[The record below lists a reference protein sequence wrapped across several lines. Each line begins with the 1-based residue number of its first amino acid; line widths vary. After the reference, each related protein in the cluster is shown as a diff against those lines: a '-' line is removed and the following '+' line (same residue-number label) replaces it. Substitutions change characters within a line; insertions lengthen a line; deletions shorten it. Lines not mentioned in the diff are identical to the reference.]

1 MSSPINAQLTGTF
14 TSDGTAYN
22 LSIPSGYTEVELI
35 NLDDIGSSAANTN
48 VMIARGTSSMP
59 SGYGIYYP
67 KTSGAAT
74 IALGVGVSSNGFT
87 FLNDSG
93 LQTPGAALTIT
104 TGISKA
110 TQAVVTTTNTTGLAN
125 SDVVRVYGTT
135 GMLQIAGM
143 DFTISN
149 LSAGTSFRLA
159 YLDSSGFAAA
169 ATAGTARRIPFD
181 PRYYPSNRYI
191 TKVTSSGTSSII
203 TLSVTHGF
211 TAGQAVQFIVPSEF
225 GMTELDGLT
234 GNITAVG
241 ASDGVVT
248 NTITVDIDSSA
259 FTTFA
264 FPTSATAAAGVN
276 FAQVVPLGE
285 TANSTYANTLDD
297 ATDNQSIRGVIVG
310 TSMQTSGVEYQWIAK
325 RGTSI

>member
-22 LSIPSGYTEVELI
+22 INIPSEYTEIELI
-35 NLDDIGSSAANTN
+35 NLDDLGSAASNTN
-48 VMIARGTSSMP
+48 VIRSYGSSNMDA
-59 SGYGIYYP
+59 GAGIYYP

-74 IALGVGVSSNGFT
+74 IGTPVTVSSNGFT
-87 FLNDSG
+87 FLSDSG
-93 LQTPGAALTIT
+93 LQTPGAALDID
-104 TGISKA
+104 TGISQA
-110 TQAVVTTTNTTGLAN
+110 TQAVVTTTITTGLSN
-125 SDVVRVYGTT
+125 GDIVRVYGTT

-149 LSAGTSFRLA
+149 LSAGTSYRLA
-159 YLDSSGFAAA
+159 NLDSSGFAAA

-181 PRYYPSNRYI
+181 ARYYPVNRYI

-211 TAGQAVQFIVPSEF
+211 TAGQAVRFVVPDEF
-225 GMTELDGLT
+225 GMTQLDGLI
-234 GNITAVG
+234 GNITAIG

-264 FPTSATAAAGVN
+264 FPTSATAGAGVN
-276 FAQVVPLGE
+276 FAQVVPVGM
-285 TANSTYANTLDD
+285 TANSTYANSLDD
-297 ATDNQSIRGVIVG
+297 ATLNQAIRGVIVG
-310 TSMQTSGVEYQWIAK
+310 TSMQTSGVEYQWVAR
-325 RGTSI
+325 RGTAI

>member
-22 LSIPSGYTEVELI
+22 IDIPSGYTEIELV
-35 NLDDIGSSAANTN
+35 NLDDIGSAAANTN
-48 VMIARGTSSMP
+48 VMLAYGTSEMAA
-59 SGYGIYYP
+59 GYGIYYP

-74 IALGVGVSSNGFT
+74 IALGVGVTSNGFT

-104 TGISKA
+104 TGVSQA
-110 TQAVVTTTNTTGLAN
+110 TQAVVTSTNTTGLAN
-125 SDVVRVYGTT
+125 GDIVRVYGTT

-159 YLDSSGFAAA
+159 NLDSSGFAAA
-169 ATAGTARRIPFD
+169 ATAGTVRRIPFN
-181 PRYYPSNRYI
+181 PRYYPRNRYI

-211 TAGQAVQFIVPSEF
+211 TAGQAVQFVVPDEF
-225 GMTELDGLT
+225 GMTQLDGLV
-234 GNITAVG
+234 GNITAIG

-259 FTTFA
+259 FTAFA
-264 FPTSATAAAGVN
+264 FPTSATAGAGVN
-276 FAQVVPLGE
+276 FAQVVPVGE
-285 TANSTYANTLDD
+285 TANSTYANNLDD

-310 TSMQTSGVEYQWIAK
+310 TSMQTSGVEYQWIARK
-325 RGTSI
+325 GTAI